1 MTSVLVAGGA
11 TGIGRACVRALRE
24 SSVDVYLADVNMVAA
39 DAAAAEDLPG
49 RAVIGQHDLAGPDAA
64 REAVAAAVGAYGRL
78 DGVVVTAG
86 LHVVS
91 AVEEYALAD
100 WDRTMA
106 VNVRAPF
113 LFAQAAAGPLAET
126 GGSIV
131 FTGSTAAFRGSRG
144 TFAYAASKG
153 ALISMT
159 RALAVELAPRH
170 IRVNCVCPGWI
181 DTPFNEPYW
190 AMQPDPPAAL
200 GALLSRIPAGRQGD
214 PADVA
219 GLIVYLLGPAAGY
232 ITGQSIVVDGGLLSA

>member
-24 SSVDVYLADVNMVAA
+24 RSVDVYLADVNMAAA

-49 RAVIGQHDLAGPDAA
+49 RVVIGRHDLAGPDAA

-113 LFAQAAAGPLAET
+113 LFAQAAAAPLAET

-159 RALAVELAPRH
+159 RALAVELAPRQ

-190 AMQPDPPAAL
+190 AMQPDPSAAL
-200 GALLSRIPAGRQGD
+200 GALLSRIPAGRQGA